1 MNQSMTSSFFDAH
14 VTHRE
19 GHVPVAE
26 AITTIVTAERKT
38 HPIVACSGAAIGAVI
53 R

>member
-1 MNQSMTSSFFDAH
+1 MNQSMTSGFFDMP
-14 VTHRE
+14 VTHQE
-19 GHVPVAE
+19 GHTPIAE

-38 HPIVACSGAAIGAVI
+38 HPPVACSGAAICAVI